1 MNTIIHNID
10 SSFINEN
17 EKNTKFKYIFQSTL
31 KNIISIN
38 LKSIDIPTNIY
49 KIQKERKNNSLIIIQ
64 NQKNILIN
72 IPDGNYTNLTIKNYI
87 NEKLDNIKLEYN
99 KNNNKFTFSSDY
111 IFELNFPNQSE
122 YDSLGKILGFE
133 DINYKSKN
141 SYTGENTSNLSDFT
155 YCFLKIN
162 DLGNV
167 YHLQNK
173 YISKIIIP
181 NNNYNLLINKN
192 QFISKNIIL
201 PQPINLSSLN
211 IELVDPLGNL
221 INLNNVPFNFTIEF
235 NIINNSLLKDYNQLA
250 FYDKDLMDMVV
261 NDTLLE
267 YYTNENNNTNMIG
280 KTYENFLE
288 SNLPN
293 MSVEVDDIKRK
304 IDQINVR
311 LNNDEEMKK
320 IELEDMKRREVK
332 RKERY
337 LKKKE
342 KQRIADKLSYGF

>member
-17 EKNTKFKYIFQSTL
+17 EKNTKFRYDFQSTL

-49 KIQKERKNNSLIIIQ
+49 KIQKERKNNSFKIIQ
-64 NQKNILIN
+64 NEKTILIN
-72 IPDGNYTNLTIKNYI
+72 IPDGNYTNLTLKNYI
-87 NEKLDNIKLEYN
+87 NEKLDNIILDFN
-99 KNNNKFTFSSDY
+99 KNNSKFTFTSDNL
-111 IFELNFPNQSE
+111 FELDFSNKSE

-133 DINYKSKN
+133 NINYSSN
-141 SYTGENTSNLSDFT
+141 NLYTGENTSNLGDFT

-167 YHLQNK
+167 YHLENK
-173 YISKIIIP
+173 YIAKILIP

-201 PQPINLSSLN
+201 PQPINLSNLN

-221 INLNNVPFNFTIEF
+221 LNLNNVPFNFTIEF

-250 FYDKDLMDMVV
+250 FYDKDLMNMVV

-267 YYTNENNNTNMIG
+267 YYTQENNNKNMIG
-280 KTYENFLE
+280 KSYENFLE

-311 LNNDEEMKK
+311 LDNDEDMKK
-320 IELEDMKRREVK
+320 IELEDMKRREEK
-332 RKERY
+332 RRERY

-342 KQRIADKLSYGF
+342 KLRLANKLSY